1 MKKRDVKK
9 YIYSFV
15 ITLFIFAVAI
25 FASKFISNSKI
36 NELSKI
42 QEEISLAIISNE
54 ISDNDTGG
62 ISCQDILNRNYKLSS
77 EIGTLAEKITF
88 LEEGGN
94 TSDEIYVLKE
104 NYTLLLIKDYLAT
117 LKVDS
122 DCDLGLSQVL
132 FFYSNNDC
140 DQCVEQGYVLT
151 ALREKYDF
159 VRVYSFDEG
168 IELGSQKVLMDKYG
182 IKGPYP
188 VVYINGKVYNGF
200 QSLSKLEGLIN

>member
-1 MKKRDVKK
+1 MKKRDAKK

-15 ITLFIFAVAI
+15 ITLFIFSVAI

-94 TSDEIYVLKE
+94 TSDEISVLKE

>member
-1 MKKRDVKK
+1 MKKRDIKK

-15 ITLFIFAVAI
+15 ITLFIFSVAI

>member
-15 ITLFIFAVAI
+15 ITLFIFSVAI